1 MEKKEEQ
8 EVTTYFEKKD
18 EAVTRGELLEV
29 LTQTMSNIDN
39 ELTKS
44 FYHVAKLA
52 GLLDI
57 VIKELDKKG
66 VLSIKDLE
74 ETIKHNIEEGQE
86 DE

>member
-1 MEKKEEQ
+1 
-8 EVTTYFEKKD
+8 
-18 EAVTRGELLEV
+18 
-29 LTQTMSNIDN
+29 MSNIDN

-44 FYHVAKLA
+44 FYQVAKLA